1 MGYSHRSIYYLA
13 RCAHSHFAKCGID
26 NRWGGRMRANGAWDK
41 ALKPEK
47 FGILSNAETKLD
59 VVNAM
64 ADLMEITPLEKLTV
78 SQICKASGISR
89 SSFYRCF
96 EDKYAVAQWHIQFV
110 HLNGVDQIGERS
122 LGMKATSAPK
132 PTLLSTNDFMQGPQ
146 RSPTITLSTSR
157 FLGVARK
164 RLSKPSAITM
174 AKSSPRSF
182 SLKLRPLQRWSLK
195 RCLGGTTT
203 PSTRSRLSRNA
214 NGCANSSL
222 VISSTCSTSLSSDK

>member
-1 MGYSHRSIYYLA
+1 MQ
-13 RCAHSHFAKCGID
+13 
-26 NRWGGRMRANGAWDK
+26 ANGAWDK

-47 FGILSNAETKLD
+47 LGILSNAETKLD

-64 ADLMEITPLEKLTV
+64 ADLMETTPLEKLTV
-78 SQICKASGISR
+78 SQICKTSGISR

-110 HLNGVDQIGERS
+110 HLNGVDQIGR
-122 LGMKATSAPK
+122 
-132 PTLLSTNDFMQGPQ
+132 
-146 RSPTITLSTSR
+146 TLSWYEGYFRTEADFVKYKR
-157 FLGVARK
+157 FYAGATKKSDYNTIDESIPRCRK
-164 RLSKPSAITM
+164 ETLIETIRDYHGK
-174 AKSSPRSF
+174 
-182 SLKLRPLQRWSLK
+182 KLTTKLFFEIEALAAMEFK